1 MPAKPLCLCEQ
12 FRVFA
17 VETSISVLSHM
28 RILHITPSYK
38 PAFRYGG
45 PTFSVSCL
53 AESLAAAG
61 AEVWVFTTTANGPEE
76 LDVPVSMPIEVNG
89 VRVVYFR
96 RWTGDHG
103 HFCPALWL
111 ALWRQGRQFDVV
123 HIHSWWNWAALG
135 AALVCRVRAF
145 RTVFSPHGMLSPYT
159 LRSRAKRLFQRT
171 LGRWLLAPARWL
183 ATARLEQ
190 RELSAL
196 SPGREVTHLP
206 NIVPLPVAETGAL
219 TPRAH
224 GPVRLLFLSR
234 IDPKKGLAFLLE
246 TLAVLDTDVDWR
258 LIIAGDPTSAY
269 ARKMQHLAHQKGL
282 QARVHWQGWVSGNDK
297 WRLLAEADLLVLPS
311 RNENF
316 ALAVLEALAVG
327 TAVVVSD
334 QVGLCDYVREQDF
347 GWVAPLQAEAW
358 REALQAALS
367 DATKRQRIRQQA
379 PARVRRDFDAA
390 TLAQRYLAFYRRRT
404 VQVVFRKPNGPGFYS
419 IERSFAALWPHLE
432 DTADF
437 QVQKAMACA
446 PSQGLWPRLRIGAQM
461 RRLHA
466 DIFHI
471 SGDIHFAA
479 LFLPGHKTLL
489 TVHDCGFL
497 QHSNAWKRFL
507 LKWLWLRWP
516 VRHCRQVVAVSEA
529 TKADILRHT
538 DCSPE
543 KVAVIPSAIPPHFQP
558 VPRLFNAAS
567 PRILHVGT
575 TPNKNLR
582 RHVEALAG
590 IPCLLHI
597 IGRIGPAEQHLLEH
611 CGVAYTCTPD
621 LNDAEVVRAYEACDL
636 LLFASTF
643 EGFGMPILEAQ
654 AVGRP
659 VVTANVSSMPA
670 VAGEGGACL
679 VNPFDVADI
688 RCGVLRVIE
697 DSAFRE
703 QLVAKGFENVRR
715 FRAQAAAGAYLRLYR
730 AFI

>member
-1 MPAKPLCLCEQ
+1 
-12 FRVFA
+12 
-17 VETSISVLSHM
+17 M

-61 AEVWVFTTTANGPEE
+61 AEVWVFTTTADGPEE
-76 LDVPVSMPIEVNG
+76 LDVPVGIPVEIDG
-89 VRVVYFR
+89 VQVVYFR

-123 HIHSWWNWAALG
+123 HLHSWWNWVAFG
-135 AALVCRVRAF
+135 AALVCRVRGLRTAF
-145 RTVFSPHGMLSPYT
+145 CPHGMLSPYT
-159 LRSRAKRLFQRT
+159 LRSRTRQLFQRT
-171 LGRWLLAPARWL
+171 VGRWLLAPARWL
-183 ATARLEQ
+183 ATTRLEQ
-190 RELSAL
+190 HELNAL
-196 SPGREVTHLP
+196 LPRQEVTHLP
-206 NIVPLPVAETGAL
+206 NIAPLPGMEAYTKAPSANE
-219 TPRAH
+219 
-224 GPVRLLFLSR
+224 PVRLLFMSR

-246 TLAVLDTDVDWR
+246 TLAMLETNEDWQ
-258 LIIAGDPTSAY
+258 LIIAGDSSSAY
-269 ARKMQHLAHQKGL
+269 AQKMQCLARQKGL
-282 QARVHWQGWVSGNDK
+282 QSRIHWQGWVMGDDK
-297 WRLLAEADLLVLPS
+297 WRLLADADMLVLPS
-311 RNENF
+311 QNENF
-316 ALAVLEALAVG
+316 ALVVLEALAVG
-327 TAVVVSD
+327 TAVLISD

-347 GWVAPLQAEAW
+347 GWVVPLRAEAW
-358 REALQAALS
+358 SEALKAALT
-367 DATKRQRIRQQA
+367 DAAKRQHIRQQA
-379 PARVRRDFDAA
+379 PAQVRRNFDAA

-404 VQVVFRKPNGPGFYS
+404 VQVIFRKPGGPGFYS

-432 DTADF
+432 DAADF
-437 QVQKAMACA
+437 QVQKITACA
-446 PSQGLWPRLRIGAQM
+446 PSRGLWPRLRIGAQM
-461 RRLHA
+461 RRLRA

-479 LFLPGHKTLL
+479 LFLPGRKTLL

-497 QHSNAWKRFL
+497 QHPEAWKRFL

-516 VRHCRQVVAVSEA
+516 VRHCQQVVAVSEE

-538 DCSPE
+538 GCSPE
-543 KVAVIPSAIPPHFQP
+543 KVAVISSAVPPHFQ
-558 VPRLFNAAS
+558 AAHKIFDAAC

-582 RHVEALAG
+582 RHIEALSG
-590 IPCLLHI
+590 IPCTLHI
-597 IGRIGPAEQHLLEH
+597 IGRIGSEERHLLER

-621 LNDAEVVRAYEACDL
+621 LNDADVVRAYEACDL

-659 VVTANVSSMPA
+659 VVTADISSMPA

-688 RCGVLRVIE
+688 RRGVLRVIE
-697 DSAFRE
+697 DVAFRE
-703 QLVAKGFENVRR
+703 QLVVKGFENVRR
-715 FRAQAAAGAYLRLYR
+715 FRAQAAAEAYLRRYEALV
-730 AFI
+730 